1 MRELKFK
8 NDPAALE
15 RLAKAQNAIDE
26 YSASHPGTFSES
38 ERRGFGNLL
47 KERAAAL
54 SEAADMK
61 IHSIVDD
68 G

>member
-15 RLAKAQNAIDE
+15 RLANAQNAIDE
-26 YSASHPGTFSES
+26 YSTSHPGAFSES
-38 ERRGFGNLL
+38 ERREFGNLL

-54 SEAADMK
+54 SEATGMR

-68 G
+68 D